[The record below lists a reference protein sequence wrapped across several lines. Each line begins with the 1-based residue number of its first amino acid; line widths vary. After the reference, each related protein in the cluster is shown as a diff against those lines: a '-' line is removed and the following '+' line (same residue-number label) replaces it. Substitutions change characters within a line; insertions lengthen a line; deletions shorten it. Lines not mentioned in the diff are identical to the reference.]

1 MWEEDQEEEGEE
13 EVSEPEYDYLAP
25 ANAADEPTELEIRR
39 PAEVVLPSG
48 EIIDLSDPDACAKA
62 LVVVRE
68 QEQHLREVKSWITDV
83 FAEEALRRG
92 ENVVPL
98 SDGTSVTVKKN
109 YETTWDAEQLEEDLR
124 AAGMPEDRIAQ
135 IIVQEVTHTVK
146 AVEAN
151 KAKKAN
157 PAYAEAIERARSQ
170 TDKKP
175 TISLPRG

>member
-1 MWEEDQEEEGEE
+1 M
-13 EVSEPEYDYLAP
+13 
-25 ANAADEPTELEIRR
+25 
-39 PAEVVLPSG
+39 
-48 EIIDLSDPDACAKA
+48 
-62 LVVVRE
+62 VRE
-68 QEQHLREVKSWITDV
+68 QEQHLREIKSWITDV

-98 SDGTSVTVKKN
+98 SDGSSVTVKKN
-109 YETTWDAEQLEEDLR
+109 YETVWDAEQLEEDLR

-170 TDKKP
+170 TEKKP